1 MQLNLKKT
9 LLVMAAS
16 LVMPLFAI
24 AQNINVSGTVT
35 DQSGETVIG
44 AAVMISGTNQ
54 GAVTSVDGTYSI
66 QASPTAIFEVSC
78 IGYKPQRV
86 AVQGRAKVDIVLEED
101 TEQLEGT
108 VVIGYGT
115 ARRQDITGS
124 ITSVGGDNLRAVPAG
139 DVTRALEGRV
149 AGVEMTQPTPNRA
162 HQCRFASV
170 DSVPFPHPTIRLSFW
185 TACLLWAP
193 CQTYRQAISR
203 AWIS

>member
-24 AQNINVSGTVT
+24 AQNITVSGTVT

-86 AVQGRAKVDIVLEED
+86 AVQGRAK
-101 TEQLEGT
+101 
-108 VVIGYGT
+108 
-115 ARRQDITGS
+115 S
-124 ITSVGGDNLRAVPAG
+124 ISSSKKIPSSWK
-139 DVTRALEGRV
+139 AL
-149 AGVEMTQPTPNRA
+149 
-162 HQCRFASV
+162 
-170 DSVPFPHPTIRLSFW
+170 
-185 TACLLWAP
+185 
-193 CQTYRQAISR
+193 
-203 AWIS
+203 